1 MKTTFET
8 ESMTMSMFA
17 VRLRLLRQERCISQ
31 QRLAD
36 EIGTSKSSVNM
47 YERGER
53 EPGIETVTKIAEYFN
68 VDVDYLF
75 GTSDIR
81 RRREQMKIGEK
92 IRLRRMEQGMSM
104 QDLADRMGYA
114 NKSTVARI
122 ESGEIDPPQSKV
134 VKFADALGTSVS
146 DLMGWLDEENE
157 KPAVQGELSDK
168 VKQLVDFALSVPE
181 DKIDLVLKVM
191 KSIVEDD

>member
-75 GTSDIR
+75 GTYDIR

-157 KPAVQGELSDK
+157 KPSVGELPDK

>member
-157 KPAVQGELSDK
+157 KPSVGELPDK

>member
-1 MKTTFET
+1 MR
-8 ESMTMSMFA
+8 
-17 VRLRLLRQERCISQ
+17 V
-31 QRLAD
+31 
-36 EIGTSKSSVNM
+36 
-47 YERGER
+47 
-53 EPGIETVTKIAEYFN
+53 
-68 VDVDYLF
+68 
-75 GTSDIR
+75 
-81 RRREQMKIGEK
+81 GEK
-92 IRLRRMEQGMSM
+92 IRVRRIQNGLSM
-104 QDLADRMGYA
+104 QELAERMGYA

-134 VKFADALGTSVS
+134 VKFAEALGTSVA

-181 DKIDLVLKVM
+181 DKVDLVLKVM

>member
-1 MKTTFET
+1 
-8 ESMTMSMFA
+8 
-17 VRLRLLRQERCISQ
+17 
-31 QRLAD
+31 
-36 EIGTSKSSVNM
+36 
-47 YERGER
+47 
-53 EPGIETVTKIAEYFN
+53 
-68 VDVDYLF
+68 
-75 GTSDIR
+75 
-81 RRREQMKIGEK
+81 MKIGEK
-92 IRLRRMEQGMSM
+92 IRLRRMEQGMSL